1 MKMTKAQREIVSA
14 LAGGVPLFN
23 LEQRQR
29 VVQPLVDA
37 GIVRRIRTEAHPD
50 IAADGTWYFRSMPGY
65 PCAYL
70 ELV

>member
-1 MKMTKAQREIVSA
+1 
-14 LAGGVPLFN
+14 VPLFN

-29 VVQPLVDA
+29 AVQPLVDA

-50 IAADGTWYFRSMPGY
+50 IAADGTWYFRHMPGY